1 MNRTDRLLA
10 IVLELQGK
18 HWQRAE
24 DLAATF
30 ETSKRTIYRDIEA
43 LCEAGVPVVAVPGR
57 GYALVEGFFLP
68 PVRFTTD
75 EATVLLLGTDV
86 MAQNFDAQYREA
98 ALSASRK
105 VEAVLPEALREDVR
119 LLQGSLSFI
128 SGEALA
134 GSVISEMLQ
143 VLRRAVI
150 ERRSVR
156 FRYYNRHRSD
166 EQATPTVREADPY
179 ALAHVISAWYL
190 QAYSHE
196 RSGLRHFRLDRMSD
210 LELLETTFVRPALTL
225 RKEPLEGRNLVIR
238 VLFDNSVARWV
249 EESRY
254 FYLVAQE
261 QRGDGLEATLRVRR
275 EEDALQWILSWGRNA
290 RVLEPESL
298 RVRLAAEIEAMG
310 LMYEKAMGYEQ

>member
-18 HWQRAE
+18 GRQRAE

-75 EATVLLLGTDV
+75 EATVLLLGSDV

-105 VEAVLPEALREDVR
+105 VEAVLPEALREEVR

-134 GSVISEMLQ
+134 GTAISEMLQ
-143 VLRRAVI
+143 LLRRAII

-156 FRYYNRHRSD
+156 FRYHNRHRPD
-166 EQATPTVREADPY
+166 EQEASALREADPY
-179 ALAHVISAWYL
+179 GLAHHGGVWYL
-190 QAYSHE
+190 RAYSHE
-196 RSGLRHFRLDRMSD
+196 RSGLRHFRLDRMAD
-210 LELLETTFVRPALTL
+210 LELLEATFVRPALVPQ
-225 RKEPLEGRNLVIR
+225 KEPSEGRNLVIR
-238 VLFDNSVARWV
+238 VLFDSSVARWV
-249 EESRY
+249 EESRF
-254 FYLVAQE
+254 FYLEALDH
-261 QRGDGLEATLRVRR
+261 RDDGFEATLHVRR
-275 EEDALQWILSWGRNA
+275 EEDALQWILSWGQHA
-290 RVLEPESL
+290 QVLEPESL
-298 RVRLAAEIEAMG
+298 RVRMVAEIEAMRER
-310 LMYEKAMGYEQ
+310 Y